1 MTFFFCGI
9 KHLRISGYLFRC
21 QVVFIGQNHVAS
33 YFRERIP
40 VQNIS
45 DIGTSCL
52 AIKYSN
58 LLRQS
63 RSQIHLIYPLYRFTF
78 ITHPYLHKPLC
89 MSSGQL
95 LINNFMENLPTNTLR
110 FEVEQFPRKFH
121 SYQTWLW
128 TYLSQMSRF
137 SLYVSEQ

>member
-1 MTFFFCGI
+1 
-9 KHLRISGYLFRC
+9 
-21 QVVFIGQNHVAS
+21 
-33 YFRERIP
+33 
-40 VQNIS
+40 
-45 DIGTSCL
+45 
-52 AIKYSN
+52 
-58 LLRQS
+58 
-63 RSQIHLIYPLYRFTF
+63 
-78 ITHPYLHKPLC
+78 